1 MPSRGTMIAAGAVA
15 SAGLA
20 ILGAVGGVFGLLAA
34 YFAALPLFVVGFVS
48 GRQACAVAM
57 AAAAIT
63 VGAALGPDE
72 ALMFIGAQ
80 GVPAALMVWLS
91 LRMRVASDGAVEW
104 APPGTVL
111 AWLACYGAVAF
122 VALAMVLLNEAGS
135 SQGLETGLATELQH
149 AVTAVAPGADPDRV
163 QAVTAAFAR
172 YFPAIVLASWIV
184 MTVANAVIG
193 FRIAGRFFERQ
204 RPEPRWSALTLP
216 SWLMTVT
223 AAASF
228 LALVGRGS
236 SVGFVGG
243 NAALGLCVPYVLLGF
258 AVAHTFAARLG
269 SRRVVLWG
277 LYLLVFM
284 LGWPLFLMAGLGFVE
299 DWIGVRRRFAGPR
312 PEDER

>member
-1 MPSRGTMIAAGAVA
+1 MIAAGAVA

-20 ILGAVGGVFGLLAA
+20 ILGAVGGAFGLVAA

-48 GRQACAVAM
+48 GRQACAIAM
-57 AAAAIT
+57 AAAAGMI
-63 VGAALGPDE
+63 GAALGPE
-72 ALMFIGAQ
+72 ESLMFLGAQ

-91 LRMRVASDGAVEW
+91 LRMRVASDGTVEW
-104 APPGTVL
+104 APPGTIL

-122 VALAMVLLNEAGS
+122 VALAMVLLNRAGG
-135 SQGLETGLATELQH
+135 SQGLETGLATELQQ
-149 AVTAVAPGADPDRV
+149 AVTAVAPGADQDRV

-184 MTVANAVIG
+184 MTVVNAVVG
-193 FRIAGRFFERQ
+193 FRVAGRLFERQ
-204 RPEPRWSALTLP
+204 RPEPQWSALTLP
-216 SWLMTVT
+216 SWLMTAV
-223 AAASF
+223 AIASF
-228 LALVGRGS
+228 LALVGRDS

-243 NAALGLCVPYVLLGF
+243 NAALGLCMPYVLLGF
-258 AVAHTFAARLG
+258 AVAHTLAARLG

-284 LGWPLFLMAGLGFVE
+284 LGWPLLLMAGLGFVE
-299 DWIGVRRRFAGPR
+299 DWIGVRRQFAGHR